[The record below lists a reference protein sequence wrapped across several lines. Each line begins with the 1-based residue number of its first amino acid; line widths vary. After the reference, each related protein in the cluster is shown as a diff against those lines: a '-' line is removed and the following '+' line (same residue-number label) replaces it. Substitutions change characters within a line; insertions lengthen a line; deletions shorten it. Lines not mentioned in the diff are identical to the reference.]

1 MVAQIS
7 KVNFIRLNA
16 VPTQWIPDSIYF
28 IKNYSPTDPIAD
40 LYITDMAGNPLRV
53 GNADLTQELIATFFH
68 DKRIFKIFDG
78 IAQRDQY
85 IQSNPDYAQLFLVID
100 ASDDPNVTSNSAFYG
115 YRPAFTG
122 HDAEVFFIS
131 DFESQNISLNWNNIE
146 NRPSSTVEA
155 IDLAVAS
162 YQNLYD
168 ASLER
173 VDEIYTPGKNPPVVS
188 NGTYENS
195 LLHYTGGTL
204 NSFYG
209 LNCAGLMF
217 DYAASLRVTGADFD
231 VWMDSGGSYTSG
243 PWGTGDFLRVS
254 ANGTSVSM
262 MRRSGG
268 GMSMSNVFPHN
279 ASLPVDIFF
288 TDTNVRIE
296 HAGLTYQSQNIDY
309 PIENPQTKF
318 LTAIDTIV
326 EPLFTEAT
334 GFLPDETAARIA
346 GDTALANTIAN
357 IELMP
362 GPQGPQGD
370 IGPQG
375 PQGIQGDTG
384 PQGIQGIQGP
394 QGIQGETGPAGAQG
408 PVGPVGPAGSQGPQ
422 GIQGEKGPTGAPFR
436 IASTYA
442 SIASLTADT
451 SRDDG
456 DFGLVVSADTDPDN
470 GKLFCFSS
478 GSWTFIVDMAGQPG
492 IQGPT
497 GPQGPAGP
505 QGEPGPQG
513 IQGPAG
519 PQGPQGTQGL
529 TGATGPQGIQGLQGP
544 TGATGPAGPGVAAGG
559 TAGQVLV
566 KASGTDYD
574 TAWAAVTS
582 ALLTGLA
589 SGSAVAIAAA
599 DTLLQALEKLQAQA
613 TANAAS
619 ISTNSELLAPV
630 QRKIGPSWYVS
641 GSWYDAEYPRFVSAY
656 AGATTL
662 GVVNYF
668 PRQILEN
675 ATFSSL
681 AFYCTTGGPLAV
693 AYAGIYSDNN
703 GEPGTLLASF
713 SADCSTTGTKSGS
726 ISLSLTAGQ
735 IVWDAFL
742 MVGVVAQVYRYL
754 TTRALQMQPQGVVA
768 NTHTSRFKTGQTDL
782 AATATGTSTTQ
793 GGVVPRLMLQC
804 A

>member
-68 DKRIFKIFDG
+68 DKRIFKIFDD

-85 IQSNPDYAQLFLVID
+85 IQSNPDYAQLFLVVD
-100 ASDDPNVTSNSAFYG
+100 ASDDPNVSSNSAFYG
-115 YRPAFTG
+115 YRPTFTG

-231 VWMDSGGSYTSG
+231 VWMDSSGSYTSG

-268 GMSMSNVFPHN
+268 SMSMSTVFPHN

-296 HAGLTYQSQNIDY
+296 HAGLTYQSQSIDY

-334 GFLPDETAARIA
+334 GFLPDETAARVA
-346 GDTALANTIAN
+346 ADEALHQQVNGR
-357 IELMP
+357 LL
-362 GPQGPQGD
+362 
-370 IGPQG
+370 
-375 PQGIQGDTG
+375 
-384 PQGIQGIQGP
+384 
-394 QGIQGETGPAGAQG
+394 
-408 PVGPVGPAGSQGPQ
+408 PVGGS
-422 GIQGEKGPTGAPFR
+422 
-436 IASTYA
+436 
-442 SIASLTADT
+442 
-451 SRDDG
+451 
-456 DFGLVVSADTDPDN
+456 
-470 GKLFCFSS
+470 
-478 GSWTFIVDMAGQPG
+478 
-492 IQGPT
+492 
-497 GPQGPAGP
+497 
-505 QGEPGPQG
+505 
-513 IQGPAG
+513 
-519 PQGPQGTQGL
+519 
-529 TGATGPQGIQGLQGP
+529 
-544 TGATGPAGPGVAAGG
+544 
-559 TAGQVLV
+559 AGQVLAKKGATDFDV
-566 KASGTDYD
+566 EWTEPSVGSGT
-574 TAWAAVTS
+574 AIPRS
-582 ALLTGLA
+582 LALLMHLDG
-589 SGSAVAIAAA
+589 
-599 DTLLQALEKLQAQA
+599 DTSDLGER
-613 TANAAS
+613 TRWENPDGC
-619 ISTNSELLAPV
+619 NF
-630 QRKIGPSWYVS
+630 GP
-641 GSWYDAEYPRFVSAY
+641 
-656 AGATTL
+656 
-662 GVVNYF
+662 
-668 PRQILEN
+668 
-675 ATFSSL
+675 
-681 AFYCTTGGPLAV
+681 GPF
-693 AYAGIYSDNN
+693 G
-703 GEPGTLLASF
+703 
-713 SADCSTTGTKSGS
+713 
-726 ISLSLTAGQ
+726 LSLTKNSNQRGIYCGPSSVFNFGTYDFTLEFWIKLASATRNFGS
-735 IVWDAFL
+735 ILGSGLPNFTTGSNFL
-742 MVGVVAQVYRYL
+742 MVAGEQISGAERRIDLGGNSLGTPLLRSASVLPLNEWRHVAITRSNATIRMFINGVLDASTSSSQEIWFSSGGTWIGSNGWDGPNGFLDGCIAEMRIDKDICRYDS
-754 TTRALQMQPQGVVA
+754 
-768 NTHTSRFKTGQTDL
+768 NF
-782 AATATGTSTTQ
+782 
-793 GGVVPRLMLQC
+793 VPPS
-804 A
+804 APYSF

>member
-28 IKNYSPTDPIAD
+28 IKNYSSTDPIAD

-68 DKRIFKIFDG
+68 DKRIFKIFDD

-100 ASDDPNVTSNSAFYG
+100 ASDDPDVTSNSAFYG

-131 DFESQNISLNWNNIE
+131 DFESQNISLNWSNIE

-231 VWMDSGGSYTSG
+231 VWMDSSGSYTSG

-262 MRRSGG
+262 TRRSGG
-268 GMSMSNVFPHN
+268 GMSMSTVFPHN

-318 LTAIDTIV
+318 LTVIDVIV

-334 GFLPDETAARIA
+334 GFLPDETAARVAADEALQQQVNGRLLPAGGSTGQVLAKKGATDFDVEWTDPSVGSGTAGTAIPRSVA
-346 GDTALANTIAN
+346 LLMHLDGDTSDLGERTRWENPDGCN
-357 IELMP
+357 FGP
-362 GPQGPQGD
+362 GPFGLSLTKNSNQRGIYCGPSSVFNFGTYD
-370 IGPQG
+370 FTLEFWVKLTSATRDFGCILGSGLPSFS
-375 PQGIQGDTG
+375 
-384 PQGIQGIQGP
+384 
-394 QGIQGETGPAGAQG
+394 
-408 PVGPVGPAGSQGPQ
+408 AGSNFLMVM
-422 GIQGEKGPTGAPFR
+422 GEQVSRITRKIALGGATLGTPLLQSASALPLNEWCHVAITRSNTTIRMF
-436 IASTYA
+436 INGVLDAST
-442 SIASLTADT
+442 T
-451 SRDDG
+451 SPQEI
-456 DFGLVVSADTDPDN
+456 S
-470 GKLFCFSS
+470 FS
-478 GSWTFIVDMAGQPG
+478 
-492 IQGPT
+492 
-497 GPQGPAGP
+497 
-505 QGEPGPQG
+505 
-513 IQGPAG
+513 
-519 PQGPQGTQGL
+519 
-529 TGATGPQGIQGLQGP
+529 
-544 TGATGPAGPGVAAGG
+544 AGG
-559 TAGQVLV
+559 TWIGSNGWDGPNGFLDGCIAEMRID
-566 KASGTDYD
+566 KDICRYD
-574 TAWAAVTS
+574 SNFVPP
-582 ALLTGLA
+582 
-589 SGSAVAIAAA
+589 
-599 DTLLQALEKLQAQA
+599 
-613 TANAAS
+613 
-619 ISTNSELLAPV
+619 STP
-630 QRKIGPSWYVS
+630 
-641 GSWYDAEYPRFVSAY
+641 
-656 AGATTL
+656 
-662 GVVNYF
+662 
-668 PRQILEN
+668 
-675 ATFSSL
+675 
-681 AFYCTTGGPLAV
+681 
-693 AYAGIYSDNN
+693 YS
-703 GEPGTLLASF
+703 F
-713 SADCSTTGTKSGS
+713 
-726 ISLSLTAGQ
+726 
-735 IVWDAFL
+735 
-742 MVGVVAQVYRYL
+742 
-754 TTRALQMQPQGVVA
+754 
-768 NTHTSRFKTGQTDL
+768 
-782 AATATGTSTTQ
+782 
-793 GGVVPRLMLQC
+793 
-804 A
+804 

>member
-53 GNADLTQELIATFFH
+53 GNADLTQELISTFFH
-68 DKRIFKIFDG
+68 DKRIFKIFDD

-100 ASDDPNVTSNSAFYG
+100 ASDDPDVTSNSAFYG

-131 DFESQNISLNWNNIE
+131 DFESQNISLNWSNIE

-231 VWMDSGGSYTSG
+231 VWMDSSGSYTSG

-268 GMSMSNVFPHN
+268 SMSMSTVFPHN

-318 LTAIDTIV
+318 LTVIDVIV

-334 GFLPDETAARIA
+334 GFLPDETAARVA
-346 GDTALANTIAN
+346 ADEALQQQVNGR
-357 IELMP
+357 LL
-362 GPQGPQGD
+362 
-370 IGPQG
+370 
-375 PQGIQGDTG
+375 
-384 PQGIQGIQGP
+384 
-394 QGIQGETGPAGAQG
+394 
-408 PVGPVGPAGSQGPQ
+408 PVGGS
-422 GIQGEKGPTGAPFR
+422 
-436 IASTYA
+436 
-442 SIASLTADT
+442 
-451 SRDDG
+451 
-456 DFGLVVSADTDPDN
+456 
-470 GKLFCFSS
+470 
-478 GSWTFIVDMAGQPG
+478 
-492 IQGPT
+492 
-497 GPQGPAGP
+497 
-505 QGEPGPQG
+505 
-513 IQGPAG
+513 
-519 PQGPQGTQGL
+519 
-529 TGATGPQGIQGLQGP
+529 
-544 TGATGPAGPGVAAGG
+544 
-559 TAGQVLV
+559 AGQVLAKKGAADFDV
-566 KASGTDYD
+566 EWTEPSVGSGTAGTAIPRSVALLMHLDGDTSDLGERTRWENPDGCNFGPGPFGLSLTKDSNQRGIYCGPSSVFDFRTYD
-574 TAWAAVTS
+574 FTLEFWVKLTS
-582 ALLTGLA
+582 ATRDFGCILGSGL
-589 SGSAVAIAAA
+589 
-599 DTLLQALEKLQAQA
+599 
-613 TANAAS
+613 
-619 ISTNSELLAPV
+619 P
-630 QRKIGPSWYVS
+630 
-641 GSWYDAEYPRFVSAY
+641 
-656 AGATTL
+656 
-662 GVVNYF
+662 
-668 PRQILEN
+668 
-675 ATFSSL
+675 
-681 AFYCTTGGPLAV
+681 
-693 AYAGIYSDNN
+693 
-703 GEPGTLLASF
+703 SF
-713 SADCSTTGTKSGS
+713 SAGS
-726 ISLSLTAGQ
+726 N
-735 IVWDAFL
+735 FL
-742 MVGVVAQVYRYL
+742 MVMGEQVSGITRKIALGGATLGTPMLQSDSALPLDEWRHVAITRSNTTIRMFINGVLDA
-754 TTRALQMQPQGVVA
+754 
-768 NTHTSRFKTGQTDL
+768 
-782 AATATGTSTTQ
+782 STTSPQ
-793 GGVVPRLMLQC
+793 EISFSAGGTWIGSNGWDGPNGFLDGCIAEMRIDKDICRYDSNFVPPSSPYSF
-804 A
+804 

>member
-68 DKRIFKIFDG
+68 DKRIFKIFDD

-100 ASDDPNVTSNSAFYG
+100 ASDDPDVTSNSAFYG

-131 DFESQNISLNWNNIE
+131 DFESQNISLNWSNIE

-231 VWMDSGGSYTSG
+231 VWMDSSGSYTSG

-268 GMSMSNVFPHN
+268 GMSMSTVFPHN

-318 LTAIDTIV
+318 LTVIDVIV

-334 GFLPDETAARIA
+334 GFLPDETAARVAADEALQQQVNGRLLPAGGSTGQVLAKKGAADFDVEWTEPSVGSGTAGTAIPRSLA
-346 GDTALANTIAN
+346 LLMHLDGDTSDLGERTRWENPDGCSFG
-357 IELMP
+357 P
-362 GPQGPQGD
+362 GPFGLSLTKNSNQRGIYCGPSSVFNFGTYD
-370 IGPQG
+370 FTLEFWIKLASATRNFGSILG
-375 PQGIQGDTG
+375 SGLTNFTTG
-384 PQGIQGIQGP
+384 SNFLMVA
-394 QGIQGETGPAGAQG
+394 GEQISGA
-408 PVGPVGPAGSQGPQ
+408 
-422 GIQGEKGPTGAPFR
+422 ERR
-436 IASTYA
+436 IDLGGNSLGTPLLRSASVLPLNEWRHVAITRSNGTIRMFINGVLDAST
-442 SIASLTADT
+442 SSSQEIW
-451 SRDDG
+451 
-456 DFGLVVSADTDPDN
+456 
-470 GKLFCFSS
+470 FSS
-478 GSWTFIVDMAGQPG
+478 GGTWIGSNGWDGPNGFLDGCIAEMRVDKD
-492 IQGPT
+492 ICR
-497 GPQGPAGP
+497 
-505 QGEPGPQG
+505 
-513 IQGPAG
+513 
-519 PQGPQGTQGL
+519 
-529 TGATGPQGIQGLQGP
+529 
-544 TGATGPAGPGVAAGG
+544 
-559 TAGQVLV
+559 
-566 KASGTDYD
+566 YD
-574 TAWAAVTS
+574 SNFVPPS
-582 ALLTGLA
+582 A
-589 SGSAVAIAAA
+589 
-599 DTLLQALEKLQAQA
+599 
-613 TANAAS
+613 
-619 ISTNSELLAPV
+619 P
-630 QRKIGPSWYVS
+630 
-641 GSWYDAEYPRFVSAY
+641 
-656 AGATTL
+656 
-662 GVVNYF
+662 
-668 PRQILEN
+668 
-675 ATFSSL
+675 
-681 AFYCTTGGPLAV
+681 
-693 AYAGIYSDNN
+693 YS
-703 GEPGTLLASF
+703 F
-713 SADCSTTGTKSGS
+713 
-726 ISLSLTAGQ
+726 
-735 IVWDAFL
+735 
-742 MVGVVAQVYRYL
+742 
-754 TTRALQMQPQGVVA
+754 
-768 NTHTSRFKTGQTDL
+768 
-782 AATATGTSTTQ
+782 
-793 GGVVPRLMLQC
+793 
-804 A
+804 

>member
-16 VPTQWIPDSIYF
+16 LPTQWIPDSIYF

-68 DKRIFKIFDG
+68 DKRIFKIFDD

-85 IQSNPDYAQLFLVID
+85 IQSNPDYAQLFLVVD
-100 ASDDPNVTSNSAFYG
+100 ASDDPNVSSNSAFYG

-131 DFESQNISLNWNNIE
+131 DFESQNISLNWSNIE

-231 VWMDSGGSYTSG
+231 VWMDSSGSYTSG

-268 GMSMSNVFPHN
+268 GTSMSTVFPHN

-318 LTAIDTIV
+318 LTVIDVIV

-334 GFLPDETAARIA
+334 GFLPDETAARVA
-346 GDTALANTIAN
+346 ADEALQQQVNGR
-357 IELMP
+357 LL
-362 GPQGPQGD
+362 
-370 IGPQG
+370 
-375 PQGIQGDTG
+375 
-384 PQGIQGIQGP
+384 
-394 QGIQGETGPAGAQG
+394 
-408 PVGPVGPAGSQGPQ
+408 PVGGS
-422 GIQGEKGPTGAPFR
+422 
-436 IASTYA
+436 
-442 SIASLTADT
+442 
-451 SRDDG
+451 
-456 DFGLVVSADTDPDN
+456 
-470 GKLFCFSS
+470 
-478 GSWTFIVDMAGQPG
+478 
-492 IQGPT
+492 
-497 GPQGPAGP
+497 
-505 QGEPGPQG
+505 
-513 IQGPAG
+513 
-519 PQGPQGTQGL
+519 
-529 TGATGPQGIQGLQGP
+529 
-544 TGATGPAGPGVAAGG
+544 
-559 TAGQVLV
+559 AGQVLAKKGATDFDV
-566 KASGTDYD
+566 EWTEPSVGSGTAGTAIPRSLALLMHLDGDTSDLGERTRWENPDGCNFGPGPFGLSLTKDSNQRGIYCGPSSVFDFRTYD
-574 TAWAAVTS
+574 FTLEFWVKLTS
-582 ALLTGLA
+582 ATRNFGSILSSGLSTFTA
-589 SGSAVAIAAA
+589 GSAFLVVLGEQISGLERRIDFTGATFGTPLLRSASALPLNEWCHVAITRSNTTVRMFINGVL
-599 DTLLQALEKLQAQA
+599 D
-613 TANAAS
+613 
-619 ISTNSELLAPV
+619 
-630 QRKIGPSWYVS
+630 
-641 GSWYDAEYPRFVSAY
+641 VSA
-656 AGATTL
+656 
-662 GVVNYF
+662 
-668 PRQILEN
+668 
-675 ATFSSL
+675 FSSQE
-681 AFYCTTGGPLAV
+681 
-693 AYAGIYSDNN
+693 I
-703 GEPGTLLASF
+703 SF
-713 SADCSTTGTKSGS
+713 SAGGTWIGS
-726 ISLSLTAGQ
+726 NG
-735 IVWDAFL
+735 WDGPNSFL
-742 MVGVVAQVYRYL
+742 DGCIAEMRIDKDICRYDS
-754 TTRALQMQPQGVVA
+754 
-768 NTHTSRFKTGQTDL
+768 NF
-782 AATATGTSTTQ
+782 
-793 GGVVPRLMLQC
+793 VPPS
-804 A
+804 APYSF